1 MKIRRIIE
9 VIPTLVLIGIYFY
22 SLSLRMAG
30 GVWNNSFVISITGLS
45 VYIPVIS
52 FFEAM
57 VNSSR
62 NLKYKK
68 QNRLFYGY
76 MIAVWVISLIVAV
89 LSMEQG

>member
-1 MKIRRIIE
+1 MKIRRTIE
-9 VIPTLVLIGIYFY
+9 VIPTFILIIMYCY
-22 SLSLRMAG
+22 SLYLRVSG
-30 GVWNNSFVISITGLS
+30 GAWNNSFVISITGLS
-45 VYIPVIS
+45 VYIPIIS

-68 QNRLFYGY
+68 QNRLFYLY
-76 MIAVWVISLIVAV
+76 MIVLWVLSLIIAI

>member
-9 VIPTLVLIGIYFY
+9 VIPTLLLILLYLY
-22 SLSLRMAG
+22 SLYLRMNG
-30 GVWNNSFVISITGLS
+30 GVWNTSFVISITGLS
-45 VYIPVIS
+45 VYIPIIS
-52 FFEAM
+52 FVEAM
-57 VNSSR
+57 INSSR

-68 QNRLFYGY
+68 QNMLFYGY

>member
-9 VIPTLVLIGIYFY
+9 VIPTFILIALYFY
-22 SLSLRMAG
+22 SLSLRMNG
-30 GVWNNSFVISITGLS
+30 GAWNTSFVISITGLS

-52 FFEAM
+52 FIEAM

-68 QNRLFYGY
+68 QNKLFYGY
-76 MIAVWVISLIVAV
+76 MITVWVLSLIVAV

>member
-9 VIPTLVLIGIYFY
+9 VIPTFVLIALYIY
-22 SLSLRMAG
+22 SMSVRLSG
-30 GVWNNSFVISITGLS
+30 GVWKTPFVLSITGLS
-45 VYIPVIS
+45 FYIPIIS
-52 FFEAM
+52 FIEAM

-76 MIAVWVISLIVAV
+76 MIAVWVISLVAAV
-89 LSMEQG
+89 FSM

>member
-9 VIPTLVLIGIYFY
+9 IIPTFILIILYFF
-22 SLSLRMAG
+22 SLYLRLSG
-30 GVWNNSFVISITGLS
+30 GNWNTSFVISITGLS

-52 FFEAM
+52 FIEAM

-68 QNRLFYGY
+68 QNKLFYGY
-76 MIAVWVISLIVAV
+76 MITVWVISLIVAV